1 MILITGVSG
10 FVGQNLYKFLKSEG
24 IYDII
29 ALSRTSGI
37 GKPEVMEYDNFFAD
51 STTSA
56 THYVHLGGKALD
68 LKKTSEDQAYFEVNF
83 NLTKS

>member
-1 MILITGVSG
+1 
-10 FVGQNLYKFLKSEG
+10 
-24 IYDII
+24 
-29 ALSRTSGI
+29 
-37 GKPEVMEYDNFFAD
+37 MEYDNFFAD